1 VRQVRHWLGLELGSR
16 RSCTSPR
23 ARLQLY
29 LPDTAASR
37 ARRCNPTCQSLQPY
51 VPDAATLDVL
61 HAATLCTQVT
71 LAEHKPARDAALRE
85 VVDLAFAFGSTL
97 PEVSE
102 AILTLT
108 LTLALTRT
116 LILTLTLTLTRSRR

>member
-1 VRQVRHWLGLELGSR
+1 LVRVRVRFKEIVHLTESKAATLPAGHCSL
-16 RSCTSPR
+16 SCQT
-23 ARLQLY
+23 
-29 LPDTAASR
+29 
-37 ARRCNPTCQSLQPY
+37 LQPY
-51 VPDAATLDVL
+51 VPEPATLDVL

-71 LAEHKPARDAALRE
+71 LAEHKPAWDAALRE

>member
-1 VRQVRHWLGLELGSR
+1 M
-16 RSCTSPR
+16 
-23 ARLQLY
+23 
-29 LPDTAASR
+29 
-37 ARRCNPTCQSLQPY
+37 
-51 VPDAATLDVL
+51 PDAATPRARACSPTCQTLQPYVL

-71 LAEHKPARDAALRE
+71 LAEHKPAWDAALRE

-108 LTLALTRT
+108 LTLALTLT
-116 LILTLTLTLTRSRR
+116 LIQTLTPNPNQVSEVIVEQLLEGAHLAS